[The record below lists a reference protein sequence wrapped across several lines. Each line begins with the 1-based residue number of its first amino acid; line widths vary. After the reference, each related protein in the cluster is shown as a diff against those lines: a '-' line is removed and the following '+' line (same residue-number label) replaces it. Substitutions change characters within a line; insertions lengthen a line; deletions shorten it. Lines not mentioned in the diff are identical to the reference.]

1 MGYFQEACEREVIIN
16 FDDASDMANLYTANK
31 VWIRKMD
38 KLVAEHPESFKFRRQ
53 ETYKGEVI
61 AKDYTFPKRFVS
73 IRTKDVK
80 RNMTDEQRKRAG
92 DRLRAMR
99 TGHITLSD
107 V

>member
-1 MGYFQEACEREVIIN
+1 MRYFQEACEREVIIN
-16 FDDASDMANLYTANK
+16 FDDGSEMANLYTANK

-61 AKDYTFPKRFVS
+61 AKDYIFPKRFIS
-73 IRTKDVK
+73 IRTKDTK
-80 RNMTDEQRKRAG
+80 LNLTDEQRKLMS
-92 DRLRAMR
+92 DRMKAMR
-99 TGHITLSD
+99 DKHKANST

>member
-61 AKDYTFPKRFVS
+61 ANRYWVCTKRIYFRS
-73 IRTKDVK
+73 DRGYGC
-80 RNMTDEQRKRAG
+80 RAQG
-92 DRLRAMR
+92 
-99 TGHITLSD
+99 
-107 V
+107 